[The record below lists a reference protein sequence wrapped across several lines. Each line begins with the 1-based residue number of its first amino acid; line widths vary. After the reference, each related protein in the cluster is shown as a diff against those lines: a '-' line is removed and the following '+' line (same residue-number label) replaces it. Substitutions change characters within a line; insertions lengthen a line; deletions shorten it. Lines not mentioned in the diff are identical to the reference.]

1 MGYFSARWDVRV
13 QRANEVAVAAFLQGE
28 IRFTDI
34 DQVIDLTLKQV
45 ELSEPASLDAVQALD
60 ETAREV
66 AQSHATRLSAAHGK

>member
-1 MGYFSARWDVRV
+1 M
-13 QRANEVAVAAFLQGE
+13 AAFLRGE

-60 ETAREV
+60 EAAREV
-66 AQSHATRLSAAHGK
+66 AQSHATRLAAAHGK